1 MAYIRLALLL
11 SMAKRNNT
19 DVASILTSIRDMDIR
34 SLDAVEQHAVWR
46 EFLNAASPRLTIKI
60 GDKETGSTGKP
71 NKNFGKAYGN
81 HNFTLLTG
89 NGHKI
94 TGNIQQYA
102 PSSLTAEFQQKMLEE
117 FNREVPMD
125 VAVGGEAQDQ
135 EAEYK
140 RLMSKDSE

>member
-1 MAYIRLALLL
+1 MALNVP
-11 SMAKRNNT
+11 MAKRNNT
-19 DVASILTSIRDMDIR
+19 DVASILSSIRDMDIR

-60 GDKETGSTGKP
+60 GDKETGATGKP

-102 PSSLTAEFQQKMLEE
+102 PSSLKAEFQQKMLEE
-117 FNREVPMD
+117 FNKEVPKD
-125 VAVGGEAQDQ
+125 VMVGGEASDQ

-140 RLMSKDSE
+140 RLMDKDSE